1 MYDQEINAL
10 RTKIE
15 LMDTALKHLSVR
27 ADISLNI
34 ISAITSALG
43 GTKNNV
49 YREIA
54 VKVINDFSYQNIKAH
69 EKIISDEK
77 QHVLSCIESVALPE
91 SD

>member
-49 YREIA
+49 YRE
-54 VKVINDFSYQNIKAH
+54 
-69 EKIISDEK
+69 
-77 QHVLSCIESVALPE
+77 
-91 SD
+91 

>member
-54 VKVINDFSYQNIKAH
+54 IKVINDFSYQNIKAH

-77 QHVLSCIESVALPE
+77 QHVLSCIESVAPPE